1 MFMSFCRGADD
12 RVSVVTTTR
21 AMTDGSSGSTSS
33 TVTRLA
39 IAAAAVGAA
48 GYAYYLAT
56 KARPTATSAAPADPE
71 PPMARPDADDPVA
84 QALAD
89 ELAEAIEADAKN
101 AETFPQTQTPEEIAE
116 LQRQAAVQMARLQA
130 GGNMG
135 QDGAGGMKNLTPEE
149 CGGATDRYTWS
160 QTEQE
165 IVVEFPIPKDVTSK
179 RVAVRFDS
187 KSTRV
192 AYKDASGAETVILD
206 GATLREI
213 VPDECLWEIDAGAD
227 GGRKV
232 VVTMHKLRA
241 TMAMH
246 HWNCVVKGEPTI
258 ETERFGPPVV
268 GVNGNDPGAVAR
280 MLEDMGR

>member
-1 MFMSFCRGADD
+1 
-12 RVSVVTTTR
+12 
-21 AMTDGSSGSTSS
+21 MTDASSGSTSS

-56 KARPTATSAAPADPE
+56 KARPTATKASATSAAPADPE
-71 PPMARPDADDPVA
+71 PPIARPDADDPVA

-179 RVAVRFDS
+179 RVAVDS
-187 KSTRV
+187 TPNPPASPTRTRPR
-192 AYKDASGAETVILD
+192 ARGGDPRPAA
-206 GATLREI
+206 LREI
-213 VPDECLWEIDAGAD
+213 VPDECLWRSTRGRTGDAKWWSRCTNS
-227 GGRKV
+227 GRRWRCI
-232 VVTMHKLRA
+232 TGTA
-241 TMAMH
+241 
-246 HWNCVVKGEPTI
+246 W
-258 ETERFGPPVV
+258 
-268 GVNGNDPGAVAR
+268 
-280 MLEDMGR
+280 

>member
-1 MFMSFCRGADD
+1 
-12 RVSVVTTTR
+12 
-21 AMTDGSSGSTSS
+21 MTDASSGSTSS

-56 KARPTATSAAPADPE
+56 KARPTATKASATSAAPADPE
-71 PPMARPDADDPVA
+71 PQMARPDADDPVA

-206 GATLREI
+206 GATHREI

-241 TMAMH
+241 TLAMH